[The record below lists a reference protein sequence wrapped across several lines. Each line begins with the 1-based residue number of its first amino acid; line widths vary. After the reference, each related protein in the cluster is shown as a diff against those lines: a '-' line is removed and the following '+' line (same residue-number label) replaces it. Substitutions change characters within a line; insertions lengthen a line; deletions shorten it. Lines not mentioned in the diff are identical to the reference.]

1 MWSLFLF
8 LNVELAIIASCLLTP
23 IAMGLISPIGTI
35 EQEVQSPSEDEK
47 KPPETVKE
55 EVFYFRGY

>member
-1 MWSLFLF
+1 M
-8 LNVELAIIASCLLTP
+8 NVELAIIASCLLTP